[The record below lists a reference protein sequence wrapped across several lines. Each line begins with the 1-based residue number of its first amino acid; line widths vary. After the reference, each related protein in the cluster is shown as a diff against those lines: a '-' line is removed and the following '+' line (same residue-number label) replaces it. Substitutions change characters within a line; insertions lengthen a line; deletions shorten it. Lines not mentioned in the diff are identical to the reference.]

1 MCIGDISM
9 AILPKLSQITIER
22 IPDMFR
28 NDFMDSLSMA
38 LVHDNRPN
46 FSIKP
51 CDDPTYTDANVVY
64 QEYLHNKLRNIYTGT
79 VGGEDFILSQ
89 VDNDPV
95 LYKFIFS
102 TDVFTNMSRAAY
114 SLHYAT
120 SIHNLLNNA
129 LRYCVFA
136 EVILK
141 GTNIS
146 YILKSRHGE
155 KSRLWKY
162 NEMLDNFNFIEA
174 ILSVSGEDRRGI
186 HMNRVDLSWSDDI
199 FDRSGLLNETDWLI

>member
-1 MCIGDISM
+1 M
-9 AILPKLSQITIER
+9 AIFPKFQQISVMP
-22 IPDMFR
+22 IPEMFR
-28 NDFMDSLSMA
+28 SDFMDSLTMA
-38 LVHDNRPN
+38 LTQGRNPN

-51 CDDPTYTDANVVY
+51 CDDPSYTDANIVY
-64 QEYLHNKLRNIYTGT
+64 QEYLHMKIRNLHRGF
-79 VGGEDFILSQ
+79 GDGEDFILSQ

-102 TDVFTNMSRAAY
+102 TDIFTGKSSAIF
-114 SLHYAT
+114 SLHHAQSADNLI
-120 SIHNLLNNA
+120 SIA

-146 YILKSRHGE
+146 YILKNRYGE
-155 KSRLWKY
+155 QSRLWKY

-174 ILSVSGEDRRGI
+174 ILNASGEKRRGI
-186 HMNRVDLSWSDDI
+186 RMGRVDLRSDDLDIRRGI
-199 FDRSGLLNETDWLI
+199 FNEADWLI

>member
-1 MCIGDISM
+1 M
-9 AILPKLSQITIER
+9 AILPKFSQISIEP

-28 NDFMDSLSMA
+28 SDFMDSLSMA
-38 LVHDNRPN
+38 LARDGRPQ

-51 CDDPTYTDANVVY
+51 CDDKTYTDANIVY
-64 QEYLHNKLRNIYTGT
+64 QEYLHRKFKTAQLGFD
-79 VGGEDFILSQ
+79 VSEDFILSQ

-102 TDVFTNMSRAAY
+102 TDILTNNPNTKY
-114 SLHYAT
+114 HLHHA
-120 SIHNLLNNA
+120 SSVNSLLNA
-129 LRYCVFA
+129 SIRYCTFA

-155 KSRLWKY
+155 KSHLWKY

-174 ILSVSGEDRRGI
+174 ILGVSGEKERRL
-186 HMNRVDLSWSDDI
+186 HMNRVDLSWSWSDVDI
-199 FDRSGLLNETDWLI
+199 LNEADWLV

>member
-1 MCIGDISM
+1 M
-9 AILPKLSQITIER
+9 AVLPKFSQISIEP

-28 NDFMDSLSMA
+28 SDFMDSLSMA
-38 LVHDNRPN
+38 LVQDNRPK

-64 QEYLHNKLRNIYTGT
+64 QEYLHNKLRNVYTGV

-102 TDVFTNMSRAAY
+102 TEIFTNLSRAAY
-114 SLHYAT
+114 SLYYAS

-174 ILSVSGEDRRGI
+174 ILGVSGENRRGI
-186 HMNRVDLSWSDDI
+186 HMHRVDSIWFDDV
-199 FDRSGLLNETDWLI
+199 FDRSGLLNEADWLI